1 TMRAHGQPTILV
13 TDAGL
18 GSAVATIRSLGRRG
32 WRVIAADADPRS
44 PGLQSRYAADP
55 LVYPAPLTAPGD
67 TVAALLHAARG
78 RAVDLIIPVT
88 DAIILPLSETRA
100 QFARVCQLAL
110 PEPGA
115 LAIVTDKRR
124 THELAERIG
133 VPTPSGALVESP
145 EDALSAARSLGWPVV
160 LKPVVSRLYRG
171 RLATEVLLVAYA
183 DGPLRLAEQMRHFQ
197 GRCRVLLQEY
207 CRRGRYG

>member
-1 TMRAHGQPTILV
+1 MRPRRQPTILV
-13 TDAGL
+13 TDAAL

-32 WRVIAADADPRS
+32 WRVIAADADARS
-44 PGLQSRYAADP
+44 PGLQSRYAADR
-55 LVYPAPLTAPGD
+55 LVYPHPLSAPGH
-67 TVAALLHAARG
+67 TVAVLLHAAQH
-78 RAVDLIIPVT
+78 RAVDLIIPVS
-88 DAIILPLSETRA
+88 DAVILRLSEARE
-100 QFARVCQLAL
+100 QFAGICQLAL

-171 RLATEVLLVAYA
+171 RL
-183 DGPLRLAEQMRHFQ
+183 P
-197 GRCRVLLQEY
+197 
-207 CRRGRYG
+207 